1 MPGLDEG
8 SIFFTQ
14 TLSLSLLS
22 IAVHGKLLL
31 TCGSRN
37 HLQSNSSNP
46 MLKQFLE
53 KKGLEIFY
61 APSEGQL
68 LSGPTEEVWVPK
80 MNQKRSVPHTLGE
93 PWMPAGEC
101 SIHLSV
107 LASMVPNCGDMSF
120 CSVKVFTPAPSIH
133 LGQASKTPPT
143 GCATKLLTAHPTAFH
158 TLSTRQDSQAA
169 SGVWLLQGVQDL
181 WLPRSSFL
189 LSIQKSLTLPLYTPL
204 ILYLHTM

>member
-31 TCGSRN
+31 TCGSRS

-46 MLKQFLE
+46 MLKQFLG

-93 PWMPAGEC
+93 PGMPAGEC

-120 CSVKVFTPAPSIH
+120 CSVRSSLQLPPFISVRPLRLLPQAAPQNSSQPIPPPST
-133 LGQASKTPPT
+133 LCPPDKTV
-143 GCATKLLTAHPTAFH
+143 KLLLESGSSKEPKTYGFPDP
-158 TLSTRQDSQAA
+158 LS
-169 SGVWLLQGVQDL
+169 
-181 WLPRSSFL
+181 F
-189 LSIQKSLTLPLYTPL
+189 
-204 ILYLHTM
+204 